1 MSIRGNT
8 VHYEKYEGYDL
19 NYYKHDD
26 RFCVYIGD
34 VLHVLGATTKRGNY
48 ADVAYKNLKVGTDF
62 FEFKLGEN
70 SWNRVYLTADGVKKT
85 YGALKLQM
93 GDSLSKKIGI
103 ISHCVETLEGL
114 ADGTVEPATTASSVR
129 KDKEKKEKVT
139 ADFEDSYA
147 VDLLEDIDSR
157 LANIEQ
163 AVGHIIRGIQ
173 RDMLLLATHDLHSA
187 QRNVMSR
194 SVLVGTL
201 QCLIDCQIQNPLSK
215 NKDLKE
221 RLKKASTL
229 LSREYKLLDQENER
243 IEERRNQIEDY
254 KRAINYKGNKDG
266 LEKEDDA
273 ESEAEDTE

>member
-19 NYYKHDD
+19 NYFKHDD
-26 RFCVYIGD
+26 KFCVYIGD
-34 VLHVLGATTKRGNY
+34 ILQVLGAVTKRGNY
-48 ADVAYKNLKVGTDF
+48 ADVAYKNLRAGIDF
-62 FEFKLGEN
+62 FEFKLGEG
-70 SWNRVYLTADGVKKT
+70 SWNRVYLTAEGVKRI

-103 ISHCVETLEGL
+103 ISHCVGTLEGL
-114 ADGTVEPATTASSVR
+114 ADGTVEPVAIASSIK
-129 KDKEKKEKVT
+129 KDKKKEEKVT

-147 VDLLEDIDSR
+147 VDLLEDIDAR
-157 LANIEQ
+157 LASVER
-163 AVGHIIRGIQ
+163 AVGQVIKGIQ

-187 QRNVMSR
+187 QRNVMTR

-201 QCLIDCQIQNPLSK
+201 QCLVDCQIQNPLSK

-221 RLKKASTL
+221 RLRRASTL
-229 LSREYKLLDQENER
+229 LSKEYKLLDQEDER

-266 LEKEDDA
+266 LEEEDA
-273 ESEAEDTE
+273 EPEAEDTE

>member
-19 NYYKHDD
+19 NYYRHDD
-26 RFCVYIGD
+26 KFCVYIGD
-34 VLHVLGATTKRGNY
+34 VLQVLGATTKRGNY
-48 ADVAYKNLKVGTDF
+48 ADVAYKNLKAGTDF

-70 SWNRVYLTADGVKKT
+70 SWNRVYLTASGVKRI

-93 GDSLSKKIGI
+93 GDSLSQKIGI

-114 ADGTVEPATTASSVR
+114 ADGTVEPATVASSVR
-129 KDKEKKEKVT
+129 KDKEKKEAT

-157 LANIEQ
+157 LAGLER
-163 AVGHIIRGIQ
+163 AVGYVIRGIQ

-187 QRNVMSR
+187 QRNVMTR

-221 RLKKASTL
+221 RLRRASTI
-229 LSREYKLLDQENER
+229 LSKEYKLLDQEDER

-266 LEKEDDA
+266 LEEEDDA
-273 ESEAEDTE
+273 EPEAEDTE